1 MYINGKWIKTD
12 KTLKVKSPATH
23 EIVTEVPLGDA
34 SHVQKAIDAADE
46 NFPVWSK
53 LVAQERSNILFSI
66 AEKMTEKK
74 EDLASMI
81 TREMGKPIGDSLGE
95 VQQSI
100 DYFRWY
106 SEEAKRVYGE
116 TIPSSSMEKRIM
128 VIKQPIGVV
137 GAITP
142 WNFPISM
149 LARKLGP
156 ALAVGCTVVVKPAS
170 QTPQCA
176 IELFKLFEEAGV
188 PAGVLNLV
196 IAKASVVSETFMNSP
211 KVRKITF
218 TGSTPVGKRLI
229 EGSAKTVKRVSME
242 LGGHAP
248 FIVFDDADIE
258 GAIDG
263 LLRTKFRCS
272 GQMCTST
279 NRIYVQSSIVDSFS
293 QKLAKRVSGLKAG
306 NGFDEDATVGPLV
319 DEQAIEK
326 VESQV
331 NDAKK
336 KGANVLVGGERLI
349 GSGYDNGNFFMP
361 TVLNEVKEGMQIY
374 TDETFGPVAPIIS
387 FESEEALLEKV
398 NHEQYGLA
406 SYAYTN
412 DMSRI
417 IRITE
422 AMEYGMIG
430 VNDPLPFTVQAPF
443 GGVKESGMGREGGH
457 HGLNDYLEE
466 KMVSVKFKVR

>member
-1 MYINGKWIKTD
+1 LYINGKWITTNN
-12 KTLKVKSPATH
+12 TLKVKSPATH
-23 EIVTEVPLGDA
+23 EIVSEVPLGDD
-34 SHVQKAIDAADE
+34 SHVQQAIDAADE
-46 NFPVWSK
+46 SFPGWSK
-53 LVAQERSNILFSI
+53 KTAQERSGYLFKI

-116 TIPSSSMEKRIM
+116 TIPSSSIEKRLM

-156 ALAVGCTVVVKPAS
+156 TLAVGCTVVVKPAS

-176 IELFKLFEEAGV
+176 IELFKIFEEAGV
-188 PAGVLNLV
+188 TAGVLNLV
-196 IAKASVVSETFMNSP
+196 IAKASVVSETFMNSS

-218 TGSTPVGKRLI
+218 TGSTNVGKKLI

-248 FIVFDDADIE
+248 FIVFDDADIDD
-258 GAIDG
+258 AIDG

-279 NRIYVQSSIVDSFS
+279 NRVYIQSSIEETFS
-293 QKLAKRVSGLKAG
+293 RKLADRVSELKAG
-306 NGFDEDATVGPLV
+306 NGFDEANTVGPLV

-326 VESQV
+326 VVSQV
-331 NDAKK
+331 DDAKE
-336 KGANVLVGGERLI
+336 KGAKVLVGGERL
-349 GSGYDNGNFFMP
+349 SGEAYDNGNFFMP
-361 TVLNEVKEGMQIY
+361 TVLSGVSEDMLIY
-374 TDETFGPVAPIIS
+374 EDETFGPVAPIIS
-387 FESEEALLEKV
+387 FDTEDELLEKV
-398 NHEQYGLA
+398 NHEKYGLA

-412 DMSRI
+412 DVSRI

-422 AMEYGMIG
+422 AMEYGMVG

-466 KMVSVKFKVR
+466 KMVSVRFKMK

>member
-1 MYINGKWIKTD
+1 MYINGKWIQTEH
-12 KTLKVKSPATH
+12 TLVVKSPATN
-23 EIVTEVPLGDA
+23 EIVSEVPLGDA
-34 SHVQKAIDAADE
+34 SHVQQAIDAAKAS
-46 NFPVWSK
+46 FPAWSK
-53 LVAQERSNILFSI
+53 LVAQERSNILLAI
-66 AEKMTEKK
+66 ADKMTDKK
-74 EDLASMI
+74 ELLASMI
-81 TREMGKPIGDSLGE
+81 TREMGKPIGDSMGE

-116 TIPSSSMEKRIM
+116 TIPSSSADKRIM
-128 VIKQPIGVV
+128 VMKQPIGVV

-176 IELFKLFEEAGV
+176 VELFKIFDEVGV

-196 IAKASVVSETFMNSP
+196 IAKASTVSETFMNSP
-211 KVRKITF
+211 EVRKITF
-218 TGSTPVGKRLI
+218 TGSTSVGKRLI

-248 FIVFDDADIE
+248 FIVFDDADLDD
-258 GAIDG
+258 AIDG

-279 NRIYVQSSIVDSFS
+279 NRIYVQSSILETFS
-293 QKLAKRVSGLKAG
+293 QKLAERVSKLKTG
-306 NGFDEDATVGPLV
+306 NGFNQDTNVGPLV
-319 DEQAIEK
+319 DEQALAK
-326 VESQV
+326 VLAQV
-331 NDAKK
+331 KDAKE
-336 KGANVLVGGERLI
+336 KGAKVLVGGERLT
-349 GSGYDNGNFFMP
+349 GGEYDNGNFFMP
-361 TVLNEVKEGMQIY
+361 TVLGEVSEDMLIY
-374 TDETFGPVAPIIS
+374 SDETFGPVAPIIS
-387 FESEEALLEKV
+387 FETEEAILEKV

-406 SYAYTN
+406 SYVYTN

-422 AMEYGMIG
+422 GIEYGMIG

-466 KMVSVKFKVR
+466 KMVSIRFKV

>member
-1 MYINGKWIKTD
+1 MYINGKWILTD
-12 KTLKVKSPATH
+12 NTLKVKSPATH
-23 EIVTEVPLGDA
+23 EIVSEVALGNE
-34 SHVQKAIDAADE
+34 SHVQQAIDAADKS
-46 NFPVWSK
+46 FPAWSK
-53 LVAQERSNILFSI
+53 KTAQERSDILFTI

-74 EDLASMI
+74 QDLASMI
-81 TREMGKPIGDSLGE
+81 TKEMGKPIRDSIGE

-106 SEEAKRVYGE
+106 SEEAKRIYGE
-116 TIPSSSMEKRIM
+116 TIPSNSIEKRIM
-128 VIKQPIGVV
+128 VIKQPVGVV

-176 IELFKLFEEAGV
+176 VELFKIFEMAGV

-196 IAKASVVSETFMNSP
+196 IAKASAVSETFMSSS

-218 TGSTPVGKRLI
+218 TGSTSVGKKLI

-248 FIVFDDADIE
+248 FIVFDDADIDD
-258 GAIDG
+258 AIDG
-263 LLRTKFRCS
+263 LLKTKFRCS

-279 NRIYVQSSIVDSFS
+279 NRIYVQTSIVDTFS
-293 QKLAKRVSGLKAG
+293 QKLSERVSGLKAG
-306 NGFDEDATVGPLV
+306 NGFDEETTVGPLV
-319 DEQAIEK
+319 DEQAIK
-326 VESQV
+326 KIVSQV
-331 NDAKK
+331 DDAKK
-336 KGANVLVGGERLI
+336 KGAKILVGGKRL
-349 GSGYDNGNFFMP
+349 SGEEYDNGNFFMP
-361 TVLNEVKEGMQIY
+361 TVLNEVSENMLIY
-374 TDETFGPVAPIIS
+374 EDETFGPVAPIIP
-387 FESEEALLEKV
+387 FDSEEELLEKV
-398 NHEQYGLA
+398 NHEKYGLA

-430 VNDPLPFTVQAPF
+430 VNDSLPFTVQAPF
-443 GGVKESGMGREGGH
+443 GGMKESGMGREGGH

-466 KMVSVKFKVR
+466 KMISVKFKVR

>member
-1 MYINGKWIKTD
+1 MYINGKWISTD
-12 KTLKVKSPATH
+12 NTLKVKSPATH
-23 EIVTEVPLGDA
+23 EIVFEVPLGDDT
-34 SHVQKAIDAADE
+34 HVQQAIDAADE
-46 NFPVWSK
+46 SFPAWSK
-53 LVAQERSNILFSI
+53 KTAQERSNYLIKI

-74 EDLASMI
+74 EELAAMI

-116 TIPSSSMEKRIM
+116 TIPSSSMEKRLM
-128 VIKQPIGVV
+128 VIKQPVGVV

-176 IELFKLFEEAGV
+176 IELFKIFEEAGL

-196 IAKASVVSETFMNSP
+196 IAKASAVSETFMNSS

-218 TGSTPVGKRLI
+218 TGSTNVGKKLI

-248 FIVFDDADIE
+248 FIVFDDADIDD
-258 GAIDG
+258 AIDG

-279 NRIYVQSSIVDSFS
+279 NRVYVQSSIEETFS
-293 QKLAKRVSGLKAG
+293 KKLAERVSALKAG
-306 NGFDEDATVGPLV
+306 NGFDENNTVGPLV
-319 DEQAIEK
+319 DVQAIEK
-326 VESQV
+326 VSSQV
-331 NDAKK
+331 EDAKK
-336 KGANVLVGGERLI
+336 KGAKVLAGGERLT
-349 GSGYDNGNFFMP
+349 GEGYDHGNFFMP
-361 TVLNEVKEGMQIY
+361 TVLGGISEDMQIY
-374 TDETFGPVAPIIS
+374 EEETFGPVAPIIT
-387 FESEEALLEKV
+387 FDSEEELLEKV
-398 NHEQYGLA
+398 NHENYGLA

-422 AMEYGMIG
+422 AMEYGMVG
-430 VNDPLPFTVQAPF
+430 VNDTLPFTVQVPF

-457 HGLNDYLEE
+457 HGLNEYLEE
-466 KMVSVKFKVR
+466 KMVSVRFKVK

>member
-1 MYINGKWIKTD
+1 MYINGEWITTEE
-12 KTLKVKSPATH
+12 TLRVTSPATH
-23 EIVTEVPLGDA
+23 EIVSEVALGDA
-34 SHVQKAIDAADE
+34 AHVQQAIDAAHE
-46 NFPVWSK
+46 SFPSWSK
-53 LVAQERSNILFSI
+53 KTAQERSDILFKI
-66 AEKMTEKK
+66 AELMKEKK

-81 TREMGKPIGDSLGE
+81 TTEMGKPIGDARGE

-128 VIKQPIGVV
+128 VIKQPVGVV

-176 IELFKLFEEAGV
+176 VELFKIFEAAGV
-188 PAGVLNLV
+188 PKGVLNLV
-196 IAKASVVSETFMNSP
+196 VAKASVVSDTFMNST
-211 KVRKITF
+211 KVQKITF
-218 TGSTPVGKRLI
+218 TGSTPVGKKLI

-248 FIVFDDADIE
+248 FIVFDDADIDD
-258 GAIDG
+258 AIDG
-263 LLRTKFRCS
+263 LLRTKYRAS
-272 GQMCTST
+272 GQMCTSS
-279 NRIYVQSSIVDSFS
+279 NRIYVQSSIAETFS
-293 QKLAKRVSGLKAG
+293 QKLAETVSGLKAG
-306 NGFDEDATVGPLV
+306 NGFNEENTVGPLV
-319 DEQAIEK
+319 DEQAVEK
-326 VESQV
+326 VVSQV
-331 NDAKK
+331 EDAKE
-336 KGANVLVGGERLI
+336 KGAKVLVGGERLS
-349 GSGYDNGNFFMP
+349 GEGYDNGNFFMP
-361 TVLNEVKEGMQIY
+361 TVLNGITEDMLIY
-374 TDETFGPVAPIIS
+374 EDETFGPVAPIIS
-387 FESEEALLEKV
+387 FESEEELLEKV
-398 NHEQYGLA
+398 NHEKYGLA

-412 DMSRI
+412 DMGRI

-422 AMEYGMIG
+422 AMEYGMVGI
-430 VNDPLPFTVQAPF
+430 NDPLPFTVQAPF

-466 KMVSVKFKVR
+466 KMVSVRFKI

>member
-1 MYINGKWIKTD
+1 MYINGKWIKTND
-12 KTLKVKSPATH
+12 TLKVKSPATH
-23 EIVTEVPLGDA
+23 EIVSEVPLGDA
-34 SHVQKAIDAADE
+34 SHVQQAIDAADAS
-46 NFPVWSK
+46 FPAWSK
-53 LVAQERSNILFSI
+53 TTAQERSDYLFGI

-74 EDLASMI
+74 EELASMI
-81 TREMGKPIGDSLGE
+81 TREMGKPIGDARGE

-100 DYFRWY
+100 DYYRWFG
-106 SEEAKRVYGE
+106 EEAKRVYGE
-116 TIPSSSMEKRIM
+116 TIPSSSMDKRIM

-176 IELFKLFEEAGV
+176 IELFKIFEAVGL

-196 IAKASVVSETFMNSP
+196 IAKASDVSDTFMNSA
-211 KVRKITF
+211 KVKKLTF
-218 TGSTPVGKRLI
+218 TGSTAVGKKLI

-248 FIVFDDADIE
+248 FIVFDDADIDD
-258 GAIDG
+258 AIDG

-272 GQMCTST
+272 GQMCTSS
-279 NRIYVQSSIVDSFS
+279 NRVYVQSTIAETFS
-293 QKLAKRVSGLKAG
+293 SKLAESVSELKAG
-306 NGFDEDATVGPLV
+306 NGFDENNTVGPLV

-326 VESQV
+326 VASQV
-331 NDAKK
+331 EDAKK
-336 KGANVLVGGERLI
+336 KGAHVLVGGERLS
-349 GSGYDNGNFFMP
+349 GEGYDNGNFFMP
-361 TVLNEVKEGMQIY
+361 TVLSGVSEDMLIY
-374 TDETFGPVAPIIS
+374 EDETFGPVAPIIS
-387 FESEEALLEKV
+387 FDTEDELLEKV
-398 NHEQYGLA
+398 NHEKYGLA

-412 DMSRI
+412 DVGRI

-422 AMEYGMIG
+422 AMEYGMVG

-466 KMVSVKFKVR
+466 KMVSVRFRV

>member
-1 MYINGKWIKTD
+1 LYINGKWLTTAH
-12 KTLKVKSPATH
+12 TLRVKSPATH
-23 EIVTEVPLGDA
+23 GVVSEVPLGDE
-34 SHVQKAIDAADE
+34 SHVQQAIDAADQS
-46 NFPVWSK
+46 FLAWSK
-53 LVAQERSNILFSI
+53 KTAQERSNYLFKI
-66 AEKMTEKK
+66 AEKMGEKK
-74 EDLASMI
+74 ADLATMI

-106 SEEAKRVYGE
+106 SEEAKRIYGE
-116 TIPSSSMEKRIM
+116 TIPSSSIEKRLM

-156 ALAVGCTVVVKPAS
+156 ALAVGCTVVLKPAS

-176 IELFKLFEEAGV
+176 IELFKIFEEVGL

-196 IAKASVVSETFMNSP
+196 IAKASVVSEIFMNSST
-211 KVRKITF
+211 VRKITF
-218 TGSTPVGKRLI
+218 TGSTSVGKKLI

-258 GAIDG
+258 DAIDG

-279 NRIYVQSSIVDSFS
+279 NRVYVQSSIEETFS
-293 QKLAKRVSGLKAG
+293 KKLADRVSGLKAG
-306 NGFDEDATVGPLV
+306 NGFDEKNTVGPLV

-326 VESQV
+326 VISQV
-331 NDAKK
+331 EDAKK
-336 KGANVLVGGERLI
+336 KGAKVLVGGERLF
-349 GSGYDNGNFFMP
+349 GVGYDNGNFFMP
-361 TVLNEVKEGMQIY
+361 TVLNDVSENMLIY
-374 TDETFGPVAPIIS
+374 EDETFGPVAPIIS
-387 FESEEALLEKV
+387 FQSEEELLKRV
-398 NHEQYGLA
+398 NHEKYGLA
-406 SYAYTN
+406 SYIYTN
-412 DMSRI
+412 DISRI
-417 IRITE
+417 IRMTE
-422 AMEYGMIG
+422 VMEYGMVG

-443 GGVKESGMGREGGH
+443 GGVKESGMGREGGR
-457 HGLNDYLEE
+457 HGLNDYVEE
-466 KMVSVKFKVR
+466 KMISMRFKPT